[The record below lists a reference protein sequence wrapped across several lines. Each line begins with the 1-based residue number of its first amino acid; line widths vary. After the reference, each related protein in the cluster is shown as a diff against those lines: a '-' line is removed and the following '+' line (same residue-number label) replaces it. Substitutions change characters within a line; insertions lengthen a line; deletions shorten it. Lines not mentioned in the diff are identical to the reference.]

1 MDLMDRRKTLV
12 VVIGSGKSKARLMQ
26 KQRSWETFPPKK
38 RQDINSSK
46 FCRDPDSFRG
56 AFDLAGLKKADSFEG
71 HEEAVRTL
79 VAAVQET
86 RTLRKPKS
94 PAPSTPT
101 SISGRQVSE

>member
-12 VVIGSGKSKARLMQ
+12 VVIGAGKSKSRLMQ

-38 RQDINSSK
+38 RQDTSSK

-56 AFDLAGLKKADSFEG
+56 GFDLTGLKKADSFEG

-101 SISGRQVSE
+101 SSSGRQPPE

>member
-12 VVIGSGKSKARLMQ
+12 VVIGAGKSKSRLMQ

-38 RQDINSSK
+38 RHDHSSK
-46 FCRDPDSFRG
+46 FCRDPDSFQG
-56 AFDLAGLKKADSFEG
+56 GFDLAGLKKADSFEG

-101 SISGRQVSE
+101 SISGRQVPE